1 MPGINGDVDMFE
13 LYDNLETN
21 CFKSE
26 NVDKLKELAKR
37 YYCSSGRISFMNF
50 ALPSKGEI
58 KMPKKARGIRA
69 KQYSRLSKLYK
80 HSKCLDYSSITYR
93 TLMYMNS

>member
-1 MPGINGDVDMFE
+1 MPGINGDVGMFE

-37 YYCSSGRISFMNF
+37 YYCSSGSSYDTR
-50 ALPSKGEI
+50 
-58 KMPKKARGIRA
+58 
-69 KQYSRLSKLYK
+69 RL
-80 HSKCLDYSSITYR
+80 
-93 TLMYMNS
+93 